1 MKKTLALLLVLA
13 ASIILLTACNRPAS
27 VAPVPTATSEV
38 PFPVANTPITNEA
51 IGGTQTALATQNPP
65 AAPTEEK
72 KTSEP
77 KATAEPKATLPL
89 PTPGRPSTYTMKKGD
104 HFLCLARRYNVNP
117 NDLAAQNGYSVWP
130 NTVVIGTVLKIPGS
144 GSFPGDRA
152 LKGHPT
158 TYTVVAGETINAIAC
173 KFGDVLPESI
183 LAVNGLKSSDIKSGL
198 KLDIP

>member
-1 MKKTLALLLVLA
+1 MKKSLALLLVLA
-13 ASIILLTACNRPAS
+13 TFIVLLTACNRPAS

-38 PFPVANTPITNEA
+38 PFPVANTPITNEM
-51 IGGTQTALATQNPP
+51 IGGTQTALATQNTPV
-65 AAPTEEK
+65 ASTKEQ
-72 KTSEP
+72 KTSAP
-77 KATAEPKATLPL
+77 KATAEPKSTLPL
-89 PTPGRPSTYTMKKGD
+89 PTPGRPSTYTMIKGD

-117 NDLAAQNGYSVWP
+117 NDLASLNGYNVWP
-130 NTVVIGTVLKIPGS
+130 NTVVIGTVLKIPSS

-158 TYTVVAGETINAIAC
+158 TYTVASGDTLNGIAC

-183 LAVNGLKSSDIKSGL
+183 LAVNGLKSSDVKSGL